1 MKTMYTPQQA
11 IEAIAA
17 RIHCDWDNEQ
27 LVKLGPLMTD
37 PIEDI
42 KEILKHTN

>member
-17 RIHCDWDNEQ
+17 RINCEQ

-42 KEILKHTN
+42 KETLKHTN